1 VVTYNRLQ
9 RERIHASRRP
19 SLAGVALLVVIAV
32 AGLALWASR
41 EEGVGGYVDGLAHI
55 VSSHPLRDFPFAAT
69 VSAAEEAVLANWG
82 RQSLFMALG
91 MVCMA
96 TGFALLC
103 RALVARSRSLKRS
116 EATLRE
122 SQARCRDFALTSSDW
137 FWETDEKHRFTYLSD
152 HIRAFGQDP
161 QTRIGRTRTDLA
173 VDIVS
178 EPAKWEEHLAL
189 LDRHEPFRDFVYKR
203 KIGDDPERV
212 ISVGGNPF
220 FDEARRFLGY
230 RGTARDITEK
240 VLAEQA
246 VHEAKA
252 AAEAA
257 NVAKSQFLA
266 NMSHE
271 LRTPLNAILGF
282 SEVLENGIAGPLQSR
297 QAEYVGLIRQSGE
310 HLLHLINEILD
321 LARIDAGKLDLHE
334 EVLEPGRL
342 IDGAIALVKDRA
354 AAGLLKLAVD
364 IEEGMPPL
372 MADRTR
378 LAEILLNLLSNAI
391 KFTELGGAINVL
403 VRRTEEGGVAFVVRD
418 SGRGM
423 TEAEV
428 EIALERFGQ
437 VDGGLARRHE
447 GSGLGLPL
455 ARKLAELHGGSLTV
469 KSETGRGTTATVI
482 LPASRVLSAEPSAVR
497 RDDRAGFKEDQR
509 IGFGEGRRIPSG
521 ECAALP

>member
-1 VVTYNRLQ
+1 MRVVA
-9 RERIHASRRP
+9 I
-19 SLAGVALLVVIAV
+19 
-32 AGLALWASR
+32 
-41 EEGVGGYVDGLAHI
+41 
-55 VSSHPLRDFPFAAT
+55 HPLRDFPLIHT
-69 VSAAEEAVLANWG
+69 VSALEKAVLADWG
-82 RQSLFMALG
+82 RQSLLLAFGAL
-91 MVCMA
+91 CA
-96 TGFALLC
+96 AIGFALLF
-103 RALVARSRSLKRS
+103 RALVARSRALERS

-122 SQARCRDFALTSSDW
+122 SEARCRDFALTSSDW
-137 FWETDEKHRFTYLSD
+137 FWETDEKHQFSYLSD

-161 QTRIGRTRTDLA
+161 QTRVGRTRTEFALD
-173 VDIVS
+173 VDS
-178 EPAKWEEHLAL
+178 EPAKWQEHLAV
-189 LDRHEPFRDFVYKR
+189 LDRREPFRDFVYRR

-240 VLAEQA
+240 VMAERA
-246 VHEAKA
+246 VHKAKA

-257 NVAKSQFLA
+257 NIAKSQFLA

-310 HLLHLINEILD
+310 HLLRLMNEILD
-321 LARIDAGKLDLHE
+321 LARIDAGRLDLHE
-334 EVLEPGRL
+334 EVIEPSKL
-342 IDGAIALVKDRA
+342 VDGAVALVKDLA

-364 IEEGMPPL
+364 VQEDMPAL
-372 MADRTR
+372 RADRTR
-378 LAEILLNLLSNAI
+378 LTEILLNLLSNAI
-391 KFTELGGAINVL
+391 KFTELGGAINLL

-418 SGRGM
+418 NGRGM
-423 TEAEV
+423 TEDEI

-455 ARKLAELHGGSLTV
+455 ARELAELHGGSLTLQ
-469 KSETGRGTTATVI
+469 SEKGRGTTATVL
-482 LPASRVLSAEPSAVR
+482 LPPSRVVSVEPAVVGLEDRSAEPREIHPAYRLDS
-497 RDDRAGFKEDQR
+497 DLENDQR
-509 IGFGEGRRIPSG
+509 TGFEEGPR
-521 ECAALP
+521 LPFDEYRAVA